1 MKIIAII
8 LVIVVVL
15 LGILGPQFLYV
26 VDETQTAILTRFGE
40 PRRSI
45 TTPGINVKAPFI
57 DTVTYFDKRL
67 LVFDAPPDAL
77 LTKDKKRLNIDVY
90 ARGRIVDPLLFF
102 RSVRTETQAASRA
115 VDIIASELRLEI
127 AKDDQIEV
135 IQETREAILGRVLA
149 AVVPKLAAFGIEV
162 IDIRIKR
169 ADFPD
174 TIAESVFARMRA
186 ERKRIADRDRA
197 EGAQADAEIRSSVD
211 RDATIILAE
220 AERKAAILR
229 GEGEAEAIQI
239 YAEALNQDPEFFAFL
254 RSLEAYRKF
263 LAQNTTMVL
272 PADSDLFQFLESPR
286 KRVDVDGSGN

>member
-1 MKIIAII
+1 MKIVAVI

-15 LGILGPQFLYV
+15 LGILGPQFFYV
-26 VDETQTAILTRFGE
+26 VDETQAAILTRFGE
-40 PRRSI
+40 PRGAIRN
-45 TTPGINVKAPFI
+45 PGIYLKAPFV
-57 DTVTYFDKRL
+57 DTVTYFDDRL
-67 LVFDAPPDAL
+67 LVFDAPPDSL

-90 ARGRIVDPLLFF
+90 ARGRIVDPFLFF

-135 IQETREAILGRVLA
+135 IQETREVLLNRVRD
-149 AVVPKLAAFGIEV
+149 AVAPKLADFGIEV
-162 IDIRIKR
+162 VDVRIKR

-211 RDATIILAE
+211 RQATIILAE
-220 AERKAAILR
+220 AERVAAITR

-239 YAEALNQDPEFFAFL
+239 YAEALNQDPEFFAFQ

-263 LAQNTTMVL
+263 LAQNTTIVL

-286 KRVDVDGSGN
+286 KKTPFDGDGN